1 MEVTEENIRLIF
13 GLKVRQ
19 LRQEKGLSFAALS
32 KDTGLSASYLNEIE
46 KGKKYPKTEKIA
58 KLAESLGVSYDW
70 LISLQLSKN
79 LAPVSQLLKSNLL
92 SDLPLEMFGL
102 EPAVLLEMLSNAPAK
117 LGAFLSTIIEIS
129 RNYGMQ
135 VENLYYNMLR
145 SYQEMYDNYF
155 EELEQSVKAFKKKYV
170 QPDEEG
176 LSYETLASILIND
189 FNYSIDKESLGSQV
203 ELAKLRTIFM
213 VGDKKRLLLNPLLNE
228 AQQRFAVGQELA
240 YAYLKL
246 KPRPKTT
253 TWIEVSSFEE
263 LLNNFKAS
271 YFSCAL
277 LLDEDLVKQDLEKWL
292 KQDAFDADLLMS
304 YLDKYQCSPEV
315 LLHRMTNLL
324 PRHFGIRELFFLRFT
339 KNDDKFKL
347 TKEMH
352 LSGLHNPHGTALD
365 EHYCRRWI
373 SIELLQKMNVVSDK
387 KVICKSQRSKYADSD
402 NEYLI
407 ITLAKVSEN
416 PSVPNSSVSI
426 GMLINKNLKQKLKF
440 WNDPN
445 IPIRVVNETCETC
458 SLRNCEERAAPP
470 ERYETKQ
477 KNIAMKAAL
486 KALTES

>member
-1 MEVTEENIRLIF
+1 MTEDNIKLIF

-32 KDTGLSASYLNEIE
+32 EATSLSASYLNEIE
-46 KGKKYPKTEKIA
+46 KGKKYPKTEKIM
-58 KLAESLGVSYDW
+58 KLAEALGVSYDW

-79 LAPVSQLLKSNLL
+79 LAPVSQLLTSNLL

-129 RNYGMQ
+129 RNYGMS

-155 EELEQSVKAFKKKYV
+155 EELEKEAEQFRAHYFTDKSD
-170 QPDEEG
+170 Q
-176 LSYETLASILIND
+176 LSYESLAGVLQES
-189 FNYSIDKESLGSQV
+189 FNYTIDEVSLGSQV
-203 ELAKLRTIFM
+203 ELAKLRTITLA
-213 VGDKKRLLLNPLLNE
+213 GKNKKLLLNPLLNE
-228 AQQRFAVGQELA
+228 AQKRFAVGQELA

-246 KPRPKTT
+246 KPRTYTT

-263 LLNNFKAS
+263 VLNNFKAS

-277 LLDEDLVKQDLEKWL
+277 LLGEEEIKADLANWIGQEQFNPDYLQHLLEK
-292 KQDAFDADLLMS
+292 
-304 YLDKYQCSPEV
+304 YHCSPET
-315 LLHRMTNLL
+315 LMHRMTNIL
-324 PRHFGIRELFFLRFT
+324 PKHFGIRELFFLRFT
-339 KNDDKFKL
+339 KDGAFFKL

-352 LSGLHNPHGTALD
+352 LSGLHNPHGTTLD

-373 SIELLQKMNVVSDK
+373 SIELLNKMAVETDK
-387 KVICKSQRSKYADSD
+387 KIICKSQRSKYANSP

-407 ITLAKVSEN
+407 TTFAKVSEN

-426 GMLINKNLKQKLKF
+426 GMLINKNLKGKVKF
-440 WNDPN
+440 WNDPT

-458 SLRNCEERAAPP
+458 SVRNCAERAAPP
-470 ERYETKQ
+470 VRYEAQQ
-477 KNIAMKAAL
+477 KTEAMKAAL
-486 KALTES
+486 QAMTDA

>member
-1 MEVTEENIRLIF
+1 MLSVELFYNDLPESVDNMEVTEENIRLIF

-170 QPDEEG
+170 QPDEQG

-213 VGDKKRLLLNPLLNE
+213 EGDKKRLLLNPLLNE

-263 LLNNFKAS
+263 LLNN
-271 YFSCAL
+271 L
-277 LLDEDLVKQDLEKWL
+277 
-292 KQDAFDADLLMS
+292 
-304 YLDKYQCSPEV
+304 
-315 LLHRMTNLL
+315 
-324 PRHFGIRELFFLRFT
+324 
-339 KNDDKFKL
+339 
-347 TKEMH
+347 
-352 LSGLHNPHGTALD
+352 
-365 EHYCRRWI
+365 
-373 SIELLQKMNVVSDK
+373 
-387 KVICKSQRSKYADSD
+387 
-402 NEYLI
+402 
-407 ITLAKVSEN
+407 
-416 PSVPNSSVSI
+416 
-426 GMLINKNLKQKLKF
+426 
-440 WNDPN
+440 
-445 IPIRVVNETCETC
+445 
-458 SLRNCEERAAPP
+458 
-470 ERYETKQ
+470 
-477 KNIAMKAAL
+477 
-486 KALTES
+486 